1 MDTPPRMVRPT
12 ACQVK
17 VVQDSWD
24 EAVGLGYP
32 QGPFGGFLMTRR
44 RAMWITP
51 RSLTLFL
58 AEGVGNLRDPAVG
71 NIMSLDILCS

>member
-1 MDTPPRMVRPT
+1 MVRPT
-12 ACQVK
+12 VCQGK
-17 VVQDSWD
+17 VVQLSWD

-51 RSLTLFL
+51 RSLTLFR
-58 AEGVGNLRDPAVG
+58 ADGVGNLRDTGVG
-71 NIMSLDILCS
+71 NIMTPDSRLRGRKKGG